1 MAKIKHTKNEL
12 KAQREALARYR
23 RFLPTLELK
32 KSQLVGEIRR
42 LSQEIEL
49 LEDEIERITG
59 EVIKWVDVM
68 AEDFDLR
75 ALLKIENIQVDD
87 GNIAGID
94 IKIFRQVEF
103 EDIPYDFFTT
113 PLWVDRAVA
122 VLKEQIA
129 RRVKIDILRKQIDTL
144 QEELRITIQRIN
156 LFEKVKIPEARENI
170 RVIQIFIGDAMTAE
184 VVRGKIAKTK
194 IQSKKELVSA

>member
-12 KAQREALARYR
+12 KAQREALSRYR

-42 LSQEIEL
+42 LGQEIEA
-49 LEDEIERITG
+49 LEAEIRRASDDIS
-59 EVIKWVDVM
+59 KWVDVF
-68 AEDFDLR
+68 AEDFDLKP
-75 ALLKIENIQVDD
+75 LLKIAEIRVDD

-94 IKIFRQVEF
+94 IKIFRQIEF
-103 EDIPYDFFTT
+103 EDILYDFFST
-113 PLWVDRAVA
+113 PLWVDRALS

-129 RRVKIDILRKQIDTL
+129 RRIRIDILKKQIETL

-156 LFEKVKIPEARENI
+156 LFDKVKIPEARENI

-184 VVRGKIAKTK
+184 VVRGKIAKNK

>member
-42 LSQEIEL
+42 LGQEIEA
-49 LEDEIERITG
+49 LETEIRRASDEIN
-59 EVIKWVDVM
+59 KWVDVF
-68 AEDFDLR
+68 AENFDLKP
-75 ALLKIENIQVDD
+75 LLKIAEIRVDD

-113 PLWVDRAVA
+113 PLWVDRALI

-129 RRVKIDILRKQIDTL
+129 RRVKIAILKKQIETL

>member
-12 KAQREALARYR
+12 KAQREALSRYR

-42 LSQEIEL
+42 LGQEIEA
-49 LEDEIERITG
+49 LEAEIRRASDDIS
-59 EVIKWVDVM
+59 KWVDVF
-68 AEDFDLR
+68 AEDFDLKP
-75 ALLKIENIQVDD
+75 LLKIAEIRVDD

-94 IKIFRQVEF
+94 IKIFRQIEF
-103 EDIPYDFFTT
+103 EDILYDFFST
-113 PLWVDRAVA
+113 PLWVDRALS

-129 RRVKIDILRKQIDTL
+129 RRIRIDILKKQIETL
-144 QEELRITIQRIN
+144 QEELSITIQRIN
-156 LFEKVKIPEARENI
+156 LFDKVKIPEARENI

-184 VVRGKIAKTK
+184 VVRGKIAKNK

>member
-12 KAQREALARYR
+12 KAQREALSRYR

-42 LSQEIEL
+42 LGQEIEA
-49 LEDEIERITG
+49 LEAEIRRASDDIS
-59 EVIKWVDVM
+59 KWVDVF
-68 AEDFDLR
+68 AEDFDLKP
-75 ALLKIENIQVDD
+75 LLKIAEIRVDD

-94 IKIFRQVEF
+94 IKIFRQIEF
-103 EDIPYDFFTT
+103 ENILYDFFST
-113 PLWVDRAVA
+113 PLWVDRALS

-129 RRVKIDILRKQIDTL
+129 RRIRIDILKKQIETL
-144 QEELRITIQRIN
+144 QEELSITIQRIN
-156 LFEKVKIPEARENI
+156 LFDKVKIPEARENI

-184 VVRGKIAKTK
+184 VVRGKIAKNK

>member
-49 LEDEIERITG
+49 LEDEIKRITG

-94 IKIFRQVEF
+94 IKILRQVEF

>member
-42 LSQEIEL
+42 LGQEIEA
-49 LEDEIERITG
+49 LEAEIRRASDDIS
-59 EVIKWVDVM
+59 KWVDVF
-68 AEDFDLR
+68 AENFDLQS
-75 ALLKIENIQVDD
+75 LLKIGEIRVDD

-94 IKIFRQVEF
+94 IKIFRLVEF

-113 PLWVDRAVA
+113 PLWVDRALS

-129 RRVKIDILRKQIDTL
+129 RRIKIEILKKQIETL

-156 LFEKVKIPEARENI
+156 LFDKVKIPEARENI

-184 VVRGKIAKTK
+184 VVRGKIAKNK

>member
-49 LEDEIERITG
+49 LEDEIKRITG

-129 RRVKIDILRKQIDTL
+129 RRVKIDILKKQIDTL

>member
-94 IKIFRQVEF
+94 IKILRQVEF

>member
-129 RRVKIDILRKQIDTL
+129 RRVKIDILKKQIDTL